1 MSGQI
6 LVGRSNRRVPSS
18 IARPDVTPTILP
30 PPIPTLASRDRR
42 RMSHQPRFGTLM
54 IPDEREDEGP
64 PNGLTLDDALALL
77 QRENLN
83 LRAKRLEIPQAEA
96 DILTAGLRANPFLY
110 GDGQLLPYG
119 QFDPKNNP
127 GGPSQYDANVTLP
140 IDWNLKRRSRLAVA
154 RRARNVVQA
163 LYQNAVRL
171 EVANLYSTYVDALAA
186 RETARY
192 AHGAIESIDT
202 VLTTEKERRKAAAD
216 SRLEFDQIALQRE
229 AARLGFVDA
238 DAAFRSSQR
247 RLAVLLHLPIEQ
259 APTLALRGS
268 LHDRQPP
275 APPVEELVAMALA
288 SRPDLAA
295 FRLGIERAK
304 ADIALAKANRFS
316 DLYLLYQPYTYQNNQ
331 PYGSPSSRSWALGAT
346 VSVPL
351 WDRNQGNIRRSTVNL
366 QQTRIETRGIEQQAI
381 GEVHEAYQEYIVTRQ
396 MVERI
401 EDELLPQAR
410 RVLDDN
416 LELYRQGQ
424 VQMLNYLSAQRDYGE
439 VVRQYRDILVR
450 HRRAMLDL
458 NTAVGER
465 VLP

>member
-1 MSGQI
+1 
-6 LVGRSNRRVPSS
+6 
-18 IARPDVTPTILP
+18 
-30 PPIPTLASRDRR
+30 
-42 RMSHQPRFGTLM
+42 
-54 IPDEREDEGP
+54 
-64 PNGLTLDDALALL
+64 
-77 QRENLN
+77 
-83 LRAKRLEIPQAEA
+83 
-96 DILTAGLRANPFLY
+96 
-110 GDGQLLPYG
+110 
-119 QFDPKNNP
+119 
-127 GGPSQYDANVTLP
+127 
-140 IDWNLKRRSRLAVA
+140 
-154 RRARNVVQA
+154 
-163 LYQNAVRL
+163 
-171 EVANLYSTYVDALAA
+171 
-186 RETARY
+186 
-192 AHGAIESIDT
+192 
-202 VLTTEKERRKAAAD
+202 
-216 SRLEFDQIALQRE
+216 
-229 AARLGFVDA
+229 
-238 DAAFRSSQR
+238 
-247 RLAVLLHLPIEQ
+247 
-259 APTLALRGS
+259 
-268 LHDRQPP
+268 
-275 APPVEELVAMALA
+275 MALA